1 MNFITTVMAGLPAIE
16 DMNWKK
22 LLICCTVGAFVVAC
36 LITARQVAK
45 QYLSDEAMSKELDL
59 DDNKNNN
66 KKGSK
71 K

>member
-45 QYLSDEAMSKELDL
+45 QYFSDEAMSKELDL

-66 KKGSK
+66 KKGGK